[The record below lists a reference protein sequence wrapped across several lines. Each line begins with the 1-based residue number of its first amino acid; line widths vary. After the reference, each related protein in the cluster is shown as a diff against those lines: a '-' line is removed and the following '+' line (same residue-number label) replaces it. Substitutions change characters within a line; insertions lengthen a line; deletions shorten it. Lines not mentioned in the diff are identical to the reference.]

1 MMFPTATRKLIS
13 LPMLALAAMLPFVS
27 LAADPPVKPVLT
39 ASAAERVMVA
49 AVKEALRLKAAGGTI
64 AIVDDG
70 GHLLLLKRLDNTM
83 PGTPP
88 VATGKAW
95 TAATFKNP
103 TAKFEEIIRAGRTP
117 MLNIPNMMP
126 MQGGI
131 PLKIEGQVVG
141 GIGVSGAAS
150 APQDEEIAI
159 AGARVLETGQ

>member
-1 MMFPTATRKLIS
+1 MYPLAKRKFIS
-13 LPMLALAAMLPFVS
+13 LPMLALAAMFPFVAV
-27 LAADPPVKPVLT
+27 AADPPMKPILT
-39 ASAAERVMVA
+39 ASAAERVMA
-49 AVKEALRLKAAGGTI
+49 AALKEATRLNAPGGTI

-103 TAKFEEIIRAGRTP
+103 TAKLEEIIRAGRTP
-117 MLNIPNMMP
+117 MLNIPNVMP

-131 PLKIEGQVVG
+131 PLKINGYVVA

-150 APQDEEIAI
+150 APQDEEIPI
-159 AGARVLETGQ
+159 AGAKSLETGQ